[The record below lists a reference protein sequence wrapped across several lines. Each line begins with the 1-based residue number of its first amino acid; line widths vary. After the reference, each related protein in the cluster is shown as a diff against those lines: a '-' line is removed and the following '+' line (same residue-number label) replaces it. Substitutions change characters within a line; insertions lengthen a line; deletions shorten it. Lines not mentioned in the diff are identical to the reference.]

1 MNFHVID
8 EQNKHESENENEN
21 ENEESMEETNP
32 IYYIHFLNFFQHVG
46 IICLAKD
53 VYIYFD
59 EISLFL
65 KYLLMACVMFGSSFL
80 ITLTGA
86 KTLCGFYSY
95 DFWNDFSHEESEYEK
110 FINND
115 LDTLQCIFNLSP
127 DEVNQYK
134 KDEPIFITELKE
146 SKNHSTFELPFDPS
160 TNVIMYYDD
169 DDEAFHYYTKNCD
182 IQYKVLNSICRSYV
196 IEHTCIQLFQ
206 DEYDLNEIMPSD
218 DDSDSDSESETK
230 TQNEEDYEEIQEED
244 CEHHTNRSSL
254 FYVKKTRKESEKEKR
269 EQSSNI
275 DKKINKFIYK
285 GNMIEYESLLKTPK
299 TVIQHDVSYDA
310 FKESSL

>member
-1 MNFHVID
+1 MINFHVID
-8 EQNKHESENENEN
+8 EQNKEESESENEH
-21 ENEESMEETNP
+21 EESVEKTNP
-32 IYYIHFLNFFQHVG
+32 FTHVYFIQFLNFFQHVG

-59 EISLFL
+59 EIFLFFKYFSL
-65 KYLLMACVMFGSSFL
+65 ACVVCGSSFL

-95 DFWNDFSHEESEYEK
+95 DFWNDFTHEESEYEK

-115 LDTLQCIFNLSP
+115 LDTLQCIFNLSQ

-134 KDEPIFITELKE
+134 KDEPIFISALKDT
-146 SKNHSTFELPFDPS
+146 KNHSTFELPFDS
-160 TNVIMYYDD
+160 SSNVIMYYDD

-182 IQYKVLNSICRSYV
+182 IQYKILNSICRSYV
-196 IEHTCIQLFQ
+196 IKHMCIQLFQ

-218 DDSDSDSESETK
+218 DDSESENK
-230 TQNEEDYEEIQEED
+230 SQNEEDYEEIKEED
-244 CEHHTNRSSL
+244 CEHTNRSSL
-254 FYVKKTRKESEKEKR
+254 FYVKKTRKEAEKEKR

-299 TVIQHDVSYDA
+299 TVIQNDVSYDA